1 MAIFIEKVAQW
12 PQTKMVNRV
21 NCGRSKFN
29 NDFSSFKT
37 NPKKK
42 EKTFWNKQA
51 KIKNFFRM
59 SKRAGFERGWRFMLE
74 SLSSGGTVK
83 RKLREKFLERFL
95 QILSQN
101 REGKT

>member
-42 EKTFWNKQA
+42 EKTF
-51 KIKNFFRM
+51 
-59 SKRAGFERGWRFMLE
+59 
-74 SLSSGGTVK
+74 
-83 RKLREKFLERFL
+83 
-95 QILSQN
+95 
-101 REGKT
+101 

>member
-37 NPKKK
+37 NPKKRK
-42 EKTFWNKQA
+42 KLFETNKQRLKTF
-51 KIKNFFRM
+51 F
-59 SKRAGFERGWRFMLE
+59 G
-74 SLSSGGTVK
+74 
-83 RKLREKFLERFL
+83 
-95 QILSQN
+95 
-101 REGKT
+101 